1 MSSPSPSYFSSP
13 ARSFTPSSPISIP
26 ASQQFRLLTREGS
39 LAAQAN
45 SQFNITPSNTQS
57 TCGTTSNIQANLIVL
72 PSRYTEDFK
81 AFCARNPVP
90 CSLLDITS
98 PGIFS
103 SRLAAYTDLRTDIPA
118 YNIYVNGILQESGKE
133 DVKAEWT
140 NDHMGFLL
148 GCSYSFEAAL
158 ARQCLAPKH
167 MLLRQSVPMFI
178 SNIPLNPAGV
188 FSRGTYVV
196 SMRWY
201 RLRDIPKVQEI
212 TRKYSHQH
220 GEPIAWGWDGAEKIG
235 VIDKVRS
242 ALVDFGEWVD
252 GEENEI
258 PVFWASGVTSQLVIM
273 ACGLEGVVLS
283 HKPGYVYQCEQ
294 IHPEGRAAWAE
305 WPNTYT

>member
-1 MSSPSPSYFSSP
+1 MTSPSPSFFSSP
-13 ARSFTPSSPISIP
+13 VRSFTPSSPISIP

-39 LAAQAN
+39 LAAHN
-45 SQFNITPSNTQS
+45 SSNLTTTPSAAQT

-72 PSRYTEDFK
+72 PSRYAEDFK

-98 PGIFS
+98 PGVYS

-118 YNIYVNGILQESGKE
+118 YNVYINGVLEGDVRE

-148 GCSYSFEAAL
+148 GCSYSFETAL
-158 ARQCLAPKH
+158 ARQGLAPKH
-167 MLLRQSVPMFI
+167 MLLRKSVPMFI

-188 FSRGTYVV
+188 FRRGTYVV

-201 RLRDIPKVQEI
+201 KPTDISRVQDI

-235 VIDKVRS
+235 VLEKVRS
-242 ALVDFGEWVD
+242 ALVDFGEWTG
-252 GEENEI
+252 GEEGEI

-273 ACGLEGVVLS
+273 ECKLEGVILC
-283 HKPGYVYQCEQ
+283 HKPGYVK
-294 IHPEGRAAWAE
+294 
-305 WPNTYT
+305 N

>member
-13 ARSFTPSSPISIP
+13 TRSLTSSSPISTP

-39 LAAQAN
+39 LAAQG
-45 SQFNITPSNTQS
+45 STQSSITASNTQS

-72 PSRYTEDFK
+72 PSHYAEDFK

-118 YNIYVNGILQESGKE
+118 YNIYVNGNLEESGKE

-158 ARQCLAPKH
+158 ARQGLAPKH

-201 RLRDIPKVQEI
+201 RPGDIPKVQEI

-242 ALVDFGEWVD
+242 ALVDFGEWVGG
-252 GEENEI
+252 GEDEI
-258 PVFWASGVTSQLVIM
+258 PVFWASGVTSQLLIM
-273 ACGLEGVVLS
+273 ECGLEGVILS
-283 HKPGYVYQCEQ
+283 HKPGYV
-294 IHPEGRAAWAE
+294 
-305 WPNTYT
+305 

>member
-1 MSSPSPSYFSSP
+1 MV
-13 ARSFTPSSPISIP
+13 
-26 ASQQFRLLTREGS
+26 ES
-39 LAAQAN
+39 LVVR
-45 SQFNITPSNTQS
+45 S
-57 TCGTTSNIQANLIVL
+57 TCGTTSNIQTNLIVL
-72 PSRYTEDFK
+72 PSRYAEDFK

-118 YNIYVNGILQESGKE
+118 YNIYVNGVLKESGKE
-133 DVKAEWT
+133 DIKAEWT

-158 ARQCLAPKH
+158 AREGLAPRH
-167 MLLRQSVPMFI
+167 MLLRQSVPMLI

-188 FSRGTYVV
+188 FSQGTYVV

-201 RLRDIPKVQEI
+201 RPGDIPKVQEI

-242 ALVDFGEWVD
+242 ASVDFGKWVD
-252 GEENEI
+252 GEEDEV
-258 PVFWASGVTSQLVIM
+258 PVFWASGVTSQFVIM
-273 ACGLEGVVLS
+273 KCGLEGVILS
-283 HKPGYVYQCEQ
+283 HKPGCMFVTDIPDEEALLRTLPSSG
-294 IHPEGRAAWAE
+294 IFFH
-305 WPNTYT
+305 

>member
-26 ASQQFRLLTREGS
+26 ASQQLRLLTREGS
-39 LAAQAN
+39 LGAHGI
-45 SQFNITPSNTQS
+45 SNISTTPFHAQS

-72 PSRYTEDFK
+72 PSRYAEDFK

-98 PGIFS
+98 PRIYS
-103 SRLAAYTDLRTDIPA
+103 SRLAAPSDLRTDLTA
-118 YNIYVNGILQESGKE
+118 YNIYVNGVLEESGKE

-158 ARQCLAPKH
+158 ARQGLAPKH

-188 FSRGTYVV
+188 FSAGTYVV

-201 RLRDIPKVQEI
+201 KFRDVPKVQEI

-220 GEPIAWGWDGAEKIG
+220 GEPIAWGCDGAKKIG
-235 VIDKVRS
+235 VFEKVRS
-242 ALVDFGEWVD
+242 GMVDFGEWTD
-252 GEENEI
+252 GEEDDI
-258 PVFWASGVTSQLVIM
+258 PIFWASGVTSQLVVM
-273 ACGLEGVVLS
+273 KCKLEGVILS
-283 HKPGYVYQCEQ
+283 HKPGYVKKPNGMQCLIQ
-294 IHPEGRAAWAE
+294 R
-305 WPNTYT
+305 

>member
-13 ARSFTPSSPISIP
+13 TRSFTPSSPISTP

-39 LAAQAN
+39 IAAQGSNQPNTTA
-45 SQFNITPSNTQS
+45 SNTQS

-72 PSRYTEDFK
+72 PSRYAEDFK

-118 YNIYVNGILQESGKE
+118 YNIYINGNLEESGKG

-158 ARQCLAPKH
+158 ARQGLAPKH

-188 FSRGTYVV
+188 FCRGTYVV

-201 RLRDIPKVQEI
+201 RPEDIPKVQEI

-235 VIDKVRS
+235 VSDKVRS
-242 ALVDFGEWVD
+242 ASVDFGDWVG
-252 GEENEI
+252 GEEDEI
-258 PVFWASGVTSQLVIM
+258 PVFWASGVTSQLLIM
-273 ACGLEGVVLS
+273 ECSLEGVILS
-283 HKPGYVYQCEQ
+283 HKPGYVVP
-294 IHPEGRAAWAE
+294 IRTRAF
-305 WPNTYT
+305 